1 MWRLL
6 TGCQEQKLTQGS
18 CPHTHPSVFATQH
31 PLISAKVSK
40 TKFNNSHA
48 ILDLIKKKKKSCIFR
63 GIMSPQ
69 TKRFVFAYIHH
80 NERTMLKERK
90 RPVLLLL
97 LLFFSSWT
105 TYLFWRKDPLIRHR
119 QVPFMWQQRREEEKQ
134 PGWTCSAAPERP
146 EAEVVLS
153 AFLPRSPAGAGA
165 EDQSE
170 RAAAHGDSC
179 RKCNGTNKL
188 IKTELRLKK
197 TTK

>member
-31 PLISAKVSK
+31 PLISAKMSK

-48 ILDLIKKKKKSCIFR
+48 ILDLIKKKKSCIFC

-90 RPVLLLL
+90 GPVLLLL
-97 LLFFSSWT
+97 LLFSPHGQPTYFGEKTPLSDTDRFLSCGSRGGKRKSS
-105 TYLFWRKDPLIRHR
+105 LVGHARLLLKG
-119 QVPFMWQQRREEEKQ
+119 QR
-134 PGWTCSAAPERP
+134 
-146 EAEVVLS
+146 
-153 AFLPRSPAGAGA
+153 
-165 EDQSE
+165 
-170 RAAAHGDSC
+170 
-179 RKCNGTNKL
+179 
-188 IKTELRLKK
+188 LRWC
-197 TTK
+197 